1 MGEAVSS
8 SFWEPQFGQYFIT
21 DISSDYVCLCIHLPF
36 TAHAFESSDNL
47 AHYVFTEDYMC
58 ARTTNK
64 NMELASIQNI
74 IFDVLIG
81 MILGFFITRYYY
93 EKSKNNTIGKTIE
106 GIMISKSVEEIS
118 SLSKDLNSLV
128 EKIQIESYELLEQ
141 ISHAR
146 DIETI
151 PYDNN
156 IIKNSEN
163 MEITFDDDL
172 PNVEKNNDGKED
184 IEKE

>member
-1 MGEAVSS
+1 
-8 SFWEPQFGQYFIT
+8 
-21 DISSDYVCLCIHLPF
+21 
-36 TAHAFESSDNL
+36 
-47 AHYVFTEDYMC
+47 MC
-58 ARTTNK
+58 VRTTNK

-93 EKSKNNTIGKTIE
+93 EKNKNNIIGKTIE